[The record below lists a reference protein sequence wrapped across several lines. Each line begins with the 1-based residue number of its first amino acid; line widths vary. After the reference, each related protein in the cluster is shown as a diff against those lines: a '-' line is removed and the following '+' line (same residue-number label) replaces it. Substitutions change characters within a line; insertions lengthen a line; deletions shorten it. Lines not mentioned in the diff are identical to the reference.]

1 MAYFPFYTDIS
12 KKTFLIV
19 GGGRVAQ
26 EKVNR
31 LRRFTEDIIVIAPD
45 TEITQKTETA
55 PDTEIA
61 PEISGGL
68 QVLRREYQEDDLEMA
83 DYVVAAT
90 GIQEVDRK
98 VAEDCRL
105 RGIPVNVVDDRDYC
119 DFIFPAIVKRGD
131 LTVAISTG
139 GTSPAYARQLRQEI
153 EEILPPEI
161 EGILARMGEVR
172 SEAAERISDQKN
184 RAAFYKK
191 LLAELIASGNTA
203 SEEEVRS
210 IIEEFSDEDRK

>member
-45 TEITQKTETA
+45 TEISLETGS
-55 PDTEIA
+55 PR
-61 PEISGGL
+61 
-68 QVLRREYQEDDLEMA
+68 VLRREYQEEDLDMA

-98 VAEDCRL
+98 VAKDCRR

-119 DFIFPAIVKRGD
+119 DFIFPAIAKRGD
-131 LTVAISTG
+131 LTVAVSTG
-139 GTSPAYARQLRQEI
+139 GTSPAYARKLRQEI
-153 EEILPPEI
+153 EEMLPPEI
-161 EGILARMGEVR
+161 EGILARMSEVR
-172 SEAAERISDQKN
+172 SEAAERISDQKK

-191 LLAELIASGNTA
+191 LLTKLIADGNTTT
-203 SEEEVRS
+203 EEEIRS
-210 IIEEFSDEDRK
+210 LIEEFSDEDCK

>member
-1 MAYFPFYTDIS
+1 MAYFPFYIDIF

-31 LRRFTEDIIVIAPD
+31 LRRFTEDIIVIAP
-45 TEITQKTETA
+45 ETA
-55 PDTEIA
+55 IA
-61 PEISGGL
+61 PETTQTTAHSTGTL
-68 QVLRREYQEDDLEMA
+68 RVLRREYREEDLDMA

-90 GIQEVDRK
+90 GIREVDRR
-98 VAEDCRL
+98 VAEDCRR

-131 LTVAISTG
+131 LTVAVSTG

-153 EEILPPEI
+153 EAMLPPEV

-172 SEAAERISDQKN
+172 GEAAERISDQKN

-191 LLAELIASGNTA
+191 LLTELIAGGNTTT
-203 SEEEVRS
+203 EEEIRS
-210 IIEEFSDEDRK
+210 IIEAFSDGDRK

>member
-12 KKTFLIV
+12 KKTFLVV

-45 TEITQKTETA
+45 TAIVPEIT
-55 PDTEIA
+55 
-61 PEISGGL
+61 GGL
-68 QVLRREYQEDDLEMA
+68 RVLRREYQEEDLDMA

-98 VAEDCRL
+98 VAKDCRR

-119 DFIFPAIVKRGD
+119 DFIFPAIAKRGD
-131 LTVAISTG
+131 LTVAVSTG

-153 EEILPPEI
+153 EEMLPPEI
-161 EGILARMGEVR
+161 ERILARMGEVR
-172 SEAAERISDQKN
+172 SEAAEKISDQKK

-191 LLAELIASGNTA
+191 LLAELIASGNNA
-203 SEEEVRS
+203 SEEEIRS
-210 IIEEFSDEDRK
+210 IIEAFSDGDRK